1 MGLSFI
7 KRTKDSFG
15 LSLNGLNE
23 QTF

>member
-1 MGLSFI
+1 MDLSFI

>member
-15 LSLNGLNE
+15 LSLNGLKE